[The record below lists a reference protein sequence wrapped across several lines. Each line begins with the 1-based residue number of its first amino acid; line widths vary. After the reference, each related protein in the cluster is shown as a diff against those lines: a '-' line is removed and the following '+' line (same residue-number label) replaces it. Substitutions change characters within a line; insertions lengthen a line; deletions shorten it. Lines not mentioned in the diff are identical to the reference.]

1 MFYVTDVQV
10 NSLKLELKL
19 RFLFYHYC
27 LIMILIWLGLG
38 GKTKTNFRPVLFH
51 TYLNKESV
59 FQLLSEYFFNTIMFC
74 LVFFNST
81 DTYLYFHL
89 NA

>member
-1 MFYVTDVQV
+1 MFKLGKFIKIRIKVEV
-10 NSLKLELKL
+10 SL
-19 RFLFYHYC
+19 
-27 LIMILIWLGLG
+27 ILLSFNYDINMTWLG
-38 GKTKTNFRPVLFH
+38 GKTKTNFRPVLCH

-59 FQLLSEYFFNTIMFC
+59 FQLLSEYFFLTQLC
-74 LVFFNST
+74 LVFFNRT